1 MSKRKMRDIIIAA
14 MLEMVAYAIEE
25 GEDVE
30 VPACLRMLA
39 KMLRK

>member
-1 MSKRKMRDIIIAA
+1 MGRRKTKDIIIAA
-14 MLEMVAYAIEE
+14 MLEMIAYAMEE
-25 GEDVE
+25 GEDME